1 MLLYRRSKRIS
12 RLYFNSISYFFHDR
26 FAFCKTCKV
35 FPQPP
40 SPNPTHQK
48 PTSSTSAKWLSQNT
62 IRAKIS
68 LPVASVSVPDDE
80 GEVGNGDRPK
90 PGEEK
95 HVSLQTFSSDMSC
108 CIFCSFSDFST
119 EKIRLQNSLAMRTSE
134 GMGWVCCVHTS
145 NVLNS

>member
-1 MLLYRRSKRIS
+1 MD
-12 RLYFNSISYFFHDR
+12 N
-26 FAFCKTCKV
+26 
-35 FPQPP
+35 
-40 SPNPTHQK
+40 
-48 PTSSTSAKWLSQNT
+48 NT
-62 IRAKIS
+62 S

-95 HVSLQTFSSDMSC
+95 HVSLQTFSSDVSC
-108 CIFCSFSDFST
+108 CIFCSFSDIST
-119 EKIRLQNSLAMRTSE
+119 EKIRLQNSLATRTSE